1 MKKLDSPAIK
11 PMVKA
16 RSVVLYSGV
25 AVAAVR
31 GFILFVFAVRRT
43 VPPLVD
49 CELPITYVEID
60 TNRV

>member
-1 MKKLDSPAIK
+1 
-11 PMVKA
+11 MVKA
-16 RSVVLYSGV
+16 RSVVLYSRV

-49 CELPITYVEID
+49 CEFPITYMEID